1 MFVNGRVLDFL
12 PPKPMTTEKKQ
23 VRRVPTQARSQ
34 ERVERVLDAAA
45 HVFSEVGFDAATT
58 EGIAARAGTS
68 IGSVYQFFPNKR
80 ALLYAIAA
88 RYAERVQR
96 TFDDLVQREAD
107 SHWADFLDR
116 AIDVLADFHREE
128 PGFRALVRN
137 WSSQEFL
144 AQDEASTRE
153 FTRLTAGLLAA
164 RVPTIPAKKRLVIAT
179 VLVETVSALLVA
191 TQRHDPK
198 TSRTIVR
205 EYKEMLRR
213 WLTPYAE
220 LSERAPR

>member
-1 MFVNGRVLDFL
+1 
-12 PPKPMTTEKKQ
+12 MTTDKK

-45 HVFSEVGFDAATT
+45 HVFAEVGFDAATT

-96 TFDDLVQREAD
+96 TFDELVQREAE
-107 SHWADFLDR
+107 SHWTDFLER

-153 FTRLTAGLLAA
+153 FTRLTAALIAA
-164 RVPTIPAKKRLVIAT
+164 RVPRIPAKKRETIAT

-198 TSRTIVR
+198 TSKTLVR

-213 WLTPYAE
+213 WLSPYAQ
-220 LSERAPR
+220 